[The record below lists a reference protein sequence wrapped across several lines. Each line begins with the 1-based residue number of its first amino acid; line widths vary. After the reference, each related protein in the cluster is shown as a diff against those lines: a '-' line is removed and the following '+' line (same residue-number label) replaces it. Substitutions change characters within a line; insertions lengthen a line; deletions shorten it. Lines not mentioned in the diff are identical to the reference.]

1 MKEDITT
8 QETIELFHNMQV
20 RHWEKVRE
28 LNQIIEEQRHMIDN
42 LFRVIEDRN
51 KGYEMLYR
59 RYLELKYPKTDD
71 EG

>member
-1 MKEDITT
+1 MTAEEK
-8 QETIELFHNMQV
+8 IEIFHNMQV
-20 RHWEKVRE
+20 RHWEEVRK
-28 LNQIIEEQRHMIDN
+28 LNQIIEDQRNMIDN

-59 RYLELKYPKTDD
+59 RYLKLKYPKTDD